1 MSLGIAFEGCAGR
14 AAFHVG
20 VVEALQEIGVEPA
33 YVAGAS
39 SGSIVAAF
47 LASGRQKTMT
57 ADWLAATGARVLRPE
72 MILRGQWPWRMSDIV
87 GEVLERAFGDLRLPE
102 LPLPVAIPV
111 TLIERGQRRRRVLTR
126 DDDERL
132 VDAVL
137 GSCFV
142 PGPYSTTVRVQGRIA
157 FDGAWLLRTPVD
169 AAFSLGATRVL
180 AVLGHARGRL
190 KAGYP
195 FGTDVPV
202 PAHTRLLYPTSDLD
216 LGGYDT
222 DGGRVRAAIANG
234 RETLMRFV
242 DSNREWMTQSS

>member
-1 MSLGIAFEGCAGR
+1 MGLGIAFEGCAGR

-20 VVEALQEIGVEPA
+20 VAEGLREIGLEPE

-39 SGSIVAAF
+39 SGAIVAAF
-47 LASGRQKTMT
+47 IASGRQHTMT

-87 GEVLERAFGDLRLPE
+87 GEVLERAFGELRLPE
-102 LPLPVAIPV
+102 LSLPVAIPV

-142 PGPYSTTVRVQGRIA
+142 PGPYSTTVRVTGRVA
-157 FDGAWLLRTPVD
+157 FDGAWLMRTPVD
-169 AAFSLGATRVL
+169 AAFALGASRVL
-180 AVLGHARGRL
+180 AVLGHAGGRL

-195 FGTDVPV
+195 FATQVPV
-202 PAHTRLLYPTSDLD
+202 PSDTHLVYPASDLD

-222 DGGRVRAAIANG
+222 DGARVQAAIANG
-234 RETLMRFV
+234 RETLLRFA
-242 DSNREWMTQSS
+242 DRHQEWMTQSA

>member
-1 MSLGIAFEGCAGR
+1 MGLGLAFEGCAGR

-20 VVEALQEIGVEPA
+20 VVEGLREIGLEAA

-39 SGSIVAAF
+39 SGAIVAAF
-47 LASGRQKTMT
+47 IASGRQETIT
-57 ADWLAATGARVLRPE
+57 AEWLAATGARVLRPE

-87 GEVLERAFGDLRLPE
+87 GEVLERAFGELRLPE

-111 TLIERGQRRRRVLTR
+111 TLIERGQRRRQVLTR

-142 PGPYSTTVRVQGRIA
+142 PGPYSTTVRVQGRVA

-169 AAFSLGATRVL
+169 AAFTLGASRVL
-180 AVLGHARGRL
+180 AVLGHARGSL
-190 KAGYP
+190 KSGYP
-195 FGTDVPV
+195 FGKDVPV
-202 PAHTRLLYPTSDLD
+202 PAHTRLLYPASDLD

-222 DGGRVRAAIANG
+222 DGGRVRSAIANG
-234 RETLMRFV
+234 RETLLRFV
-242 DSNREWMTQSS
+242 DSNRDWMTQSS

>member
-1 MSLGIAFEGCAGR
+1 M
-14 AAFHVG
+14 
-20 VVEALQEIGVEPA
+20 
-33 YVAGAS
+33 AGAS
-39 SGSIVAAF
+39 SGAIVAAF
-47 LASGRQKTMT
+47 LASGRQETMT

-87 GEVLERAFGDLRLPE
+87 GEVLERAFGELRLPE

-142 PGPYSTTVRVQGRIA
+142 PGPYSTTVRVQGRVA

-169 AAFSLGATRVL
+169 AAFTLGATACWRCWVMPAAASKRAIPL
-180 AVLGHARGRL
+180 ARTFRFPRTRACSIRHQIWISAAMTRTVAGSGLRLRTGARR
-190 KAGYP
+190 
-195 FGTDVPV
+195 
-202 PAHTRLLYPTSDLD
+202 
-216 LGGYDT
+216 
-222 DGGRVRAAIANG
+222 
-234 RETLMRFV
+234 
-242 DSNREWMTQSS
+242 